1 MEKRADRRGVSPLLV
16 FAAVLLAGVLVAG
29 VALAWQVW
37 GTTALAARAAERE
50 AAELRAAW
58 ASPSPAP
65 PPSPDLS
72 ASPAPP
78 VVDPPAHGQA
88 AWLLRIPALGGEWP
102 VIAGV
107 GDDELARGVG
117 WYPGSALPGQVG
129 NFAVAGHR
137 IGNGEPFRR
146 LLELRAGDEVVVETA
161 AATFTYTIVSAPG
174 DLTVQADDSWVLDPV
189 PGHPDEVPA
198 QALLTLT
205 TAEDLVTTP
214 DRAVG
219 FGTLT
224 KTETP

>member
-1 MEKRADRRGVSPLLV
+1 MEKRADRQGVSPLLV
-16 FAAVLLAGVLVAG
+16 FAVVLLAGVLVAG
-29 VALAWQVW
+29 GALAWQIW
-37 GTTALAARAAERE
+37 GTTALSARAAERE
-50 AAELRAAW
+50 TAALRASW
-58 ASPSPAP
+58 AALPGPTADPSA
-65 PPSPDLS
+65 
-72 ASPAPP
+72 AP
-78 VVDPPAHGQA
+78 VVDPPALGEA
-88 AWLLRIPALGGEWP
+88 GWLLRIPALGGEWP

-129 NFAVAGHR
+129 NFAVAGNR

-146 LLELRAGDEVVVETA
+146 LLELKVGDEVIVETG
-161 AATFTYTIVSAPG
+161 AATFTYTLVSAPG
-174 DLTVQADDSWVLDPV
+174 ELTVQADESWVLDPV
-189 PGHPDEVPA
+189 PGRPEEVPT

>member
-1 MEKRADRRGVSPLLV
+1 MKKRADRRGVSPLLV
-16 FAAVLLAGVLVAG
+16 FAAVLLVGVLVG
-29 VALAWQVW
+29 GGFIAWRVW
-37 GTTALAARAAERE
+37 GTTAIARQAADRE

-58 ASPSPAP
+58 AAAAPPSSSPS
-65 PPSPDLS
+65 D
-72 ASPAPP
+72 PP
-78 VVDPPAHGQA
+78 VVDPPAHGRA

-129 NFAVAGHR
+129 NIAVAGHR

>member
-1 MEKRADRRGVSPLLV
+1 MKAKREDRRRVSPLLV
-16 FAAVLLAGVLVAG
+16 FAAVLLAGVLIAG
-29 VALAWQVW
+29 GALAWYVW
-37 GTTALAARAAERE
+37 GTTAIAIRVAERE
-50 AAELRAAW
+50 ATELRAAW
-58 ASPSPAP
+58 AASP
-65 PPSPDLS
+65 PPVAPSEP
-72 ASPAPP
+72 PAI
-78 VVDPPAHGQA
+78 DPPGLGHA
-88 AWLLRIPALGGEWP
+88 AWVLRIPAIDGEWP

-107 GDDELARGVG
+107 DGDELARGVG

-137 IGNGEPFRR
+137 ISHGEPFRR
-146 LLELRAGDEVVVETA
+146 LLELKVGDEVIVETG
-161 AATFTYTIVSAPG
+161 AATFTYTLVSAPG

-189 PGHPDEVPA
+189 PGHPDEVPT

>member
-1 MEKRADRRGVSPLLV
+1 MKKQADRRGVSPLLV
-16 FAAVLLAGVLVAG
+16 FAAVLLVGVLVG
-29 VALAWQVW
+29 GGFIAWRVW
-37 GTTALAARAAERE
+37 GTTAIARQAADRE

-58 ASPSPAP
+58 AAAAPPSSSPS
-65 PPSPDLS
+65 D
-72 ASPAPP
+72 PP
-78 VVDPPAHGQA
+78 VVDPPAHGRA

-107 GDDELARGVG
+107 EDDELARGVG

-146 LLELRAGDEVVVETA
+146 LLELKAGDEVVVETA
-161 AATFTYTIVSAPG
+161 VATFTYTIVSAPG

-189 PGHPDEVPA
+189 PGHPDEVPT

-205 TAEDLVTTP
+205 TAEDLATTP

>member
-1 MEKRADRRGVSPLLV
+1 MTATS
-16 FAAVLLAGVLVAG
+16 ATN
-29 VALAWQVW
+29 
-37 GTTALAARAAERE
+37 TT
-50 AAELRAAW
+50 
-58 ASPSPAP
+58 
-65 PPSPDLS
+65 
-72 ASPAPP
+72 
-78 VVDPPAHGQA
+78 
-88 AWLLRIPALGGEWP
+88 IPALDGEWP
-102 VIAGV
+102 VIAAVEG
-107 GDDELARGVG
+107 DELARGVG

>member
-50 AAELRAAW
+50 AAELRASW

-102 VIAGV
+102 VIALDDLGAEFATAYSQSVLYQVINDRMTEGRATIISTNLDLPALSKAYNERILSRLIGSYTMLGFV
-107 GDDELARGVG
+107 GRDIRQQKLARRRE
-117 WYPGSALPGQVG
+117 G
-129 NFAVAGHR
+129 NA
-137 IGNGEPFRR
+137 
-146 LLELRAGDEVVVETA
+146 
-161 AATFTYTIVSAPG
+161 
-174 DLTVQADDSWVLDPV
+174 
-189 PGHPDEVPA
+189 
-198 QALLTLT
+198 
-205 TAEDLVTTP
+205 
-214 DRAVG
+214 
-219 FGTLT
+219 
-224 KTETP
+224 